1 MKKLTVYHID
11 KIVSAEDNKYKIIS
25 FDITE
30 KHFLAVYENLQTK
43 TTKNK
48 IINAPIVDTLNDGF
62 VSSVIYDKI
71 HTLFNKIES
80 IESSKEV
87 FLGKTFAT
95 KADLDAFCKTENPNP
110 FPEENKII
118 TSIIVEDIEDFDY
131 GTNKTINITLK
142 DNNNEGL
149 SNRSLNVF
157 IEEINYFTKVFTN
170 QNGIAN
176 LILKDIPSGDYNIS
190 FNFVG
195 NNTYKSST
203 LSKTFTV
210 NKIDIDCEIN
220 VLSTSLSVNKVIDI
234 QTEININDLINKELM
249 EVGVEEINYKSIV
262 LIQNTNTF
270 QIDNFIAGNNTF
282 YVKIPETRNTNET
295 IIKKT
300 INIQD
305 IPTPVINTEK
315 LDAGTQLLY
324 KFKYNIVVDIE
335 NITGTV
341 EIYCNN
347 ILLKTTTVLSDTYTY
362 TPDTT
367 GDKVIKI
374 IFTPD
379 NDELCHS
386 AEREI
391 PFVIKKLTTEFVNV
405 SLTHREQTNDYLLK
419 GQLIDEDGNPC
430 VSKEI
435 KLYIDFALINLTV
448 NTDKNGEF
456 EYTIQQN
463 INENTVI
470 QISFIKRDEFYLSC
484 DYIC

>member
-25 FDITE
+25 FDVSE
-30 KHFLAVYENLQTK
+30 KHFLAIYENLQTK

-95 KADLDAFCKTENPNP
+95 KADLDAFCETESPNP

-118 TSIIVEDIEDFDY
+118 TSIIVEDIEDFNY
-131 GTNKTINITLK
+131 GTNKTIDITLK
-142 DNNNEGL
+142 DNNNEGI
-149 SNRSLNVF
+149 SDRSINVF
-157 IEEINYFTKVFTN
+157 IEEINYFTKVLTN
-170 QNGIAN
+170 QNGVAT

-190 FNFVG
+190 FDFIG

-210 NKIDIDCEIN
+210 NKIDVDCEIN
-220 VLSTSLSVNKVIDI
+220 VLSTSLFVNKIIDI

-249 EVGVEEINYKSIV
+249 EVGVEEIGYKSIV

-270 QIDNFIAGNNTF
+270 QINNFIAGNNIF
-282 YVKIPETRNTNET
+282 YVKIPETKNTNET

-305 IPTPVINTEK
+305 IPTPIINTEK
-315 LDAGTQLLY
+315 LNAGTQLLY
-324 KFKYNIVVDIE
+324 KFKYDIVVDVE

-341 EIYCNN
+341 EIYCND

-362 TPDTT
+362 TPDII
-367 GDKVIKI
+367 GDKIIKI

-379 NDELCHS
+379 NNELCHK
-386 AEREI
+386 AEKEI
-391 PFVIKKLTTEFVNV
+391 SFNIKKLTTEFTNV
-405 SLTHREQTNDYLLK
+405 TLAYILMK
-419 GQLIDEDGNPC
+419 IP
-430 VSKEI
+430 
-435 KLYIDFALINLTV
+435 LYN
-448 NTDKNGEF
+448 
-456 EYTIQQN
+456 
-463 INENTVI
+463 
-470 QISFIKRDEFYLSC
+470 
-484 DYIC
+484 